1 MQLDITVILDVEDYT
16 SKVNHQRKN
25 NLFDERFC
33 QDLTTNHAEI
43 VNTAI
48 EKIR

>member
-1 MQLDITVILDVEDYT
+1 MQPDVTVILDVEDYT
-16 SKVNHQRKN
+16 SKMNHQRKN
-25 NLFDERFC
+25 NLFDERLC
-33 QDLTTNHAEI
+33 QDLTTKHAES